1 MNYGKK
7 SSYQKKY
14 SMIKLFISDV
24 DGVLTDGSMYYS
36 ENGDEL
42 KRFNTYDGMAFQIL
56 RERGV
61 KTAIIT
67 SENTNIVSNRSHKME
82 IDYLYQGK
90 KNIGKLETVKKI
102 CLDNN
107 ISFDTVSYIGD
118 DINCFELLSTVKF
131 AACPSNAVNKI
142 KNIPCIKHLI
152 TKGGSGAV
160 REYVEYLI
168 ESKLI

>member
-1 MNYGKK
+1 
-7 SSYQKKY
+7 
-14 SMIKLFISDV
+14 MIKLFVSDV

-67 SENTNIVSNRSHKME
+67 SENTNIVLNRSRKMK

-102 CLDNN
+102 CLENN
-107 ISFDTVSYIGD
+107 ISFDSVSYIGD

-142 KNIPCIKHLI
+142 KDISCIKLLN